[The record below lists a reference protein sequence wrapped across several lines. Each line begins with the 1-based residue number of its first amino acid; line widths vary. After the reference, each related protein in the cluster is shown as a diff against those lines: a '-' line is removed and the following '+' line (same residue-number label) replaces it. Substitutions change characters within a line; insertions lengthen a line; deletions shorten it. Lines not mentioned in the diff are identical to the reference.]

1 MIIKAKEWCFSALQS
16 AEGSESAFL
25 QGDPGKLC
33 EGVDSLKCLKIE
45 ELDQKREGRKKKQPG
60 GRLRRRTA
68 GDLGTGVGTREL
80 GALVV

>member
-1 MIIKAKEWCFSALQS
+1 M
-16 AEGSESAFL
+16 
-25 QGDPGKLC
+25 C
-33 EGVDSLKCLKIE
+33 EGVDSLKCLKTE
-45 ELDQKREGRKKKQPG
+45 DLDQEGEGRKRKQPG